1 MSEAVGEVRE
11 AVVCRQLVK
20 RYPDVLAVDHVDL
33 VVHRGECMAVLGP
46 NGAGKTTT
54 VEMIEGLTQPTAG
67 TISVFDRTWGTSA
80 ATDRDIRKSLGVQ
93 LQETHFQEKLT
104 VSETIDLFASF
115 YGDARSTGELVAL
128 VALEQKAKARV
139 GKLSGGQRQR
149 LALACALV
157 GRPGLLCLDEP
168 TTGLDP
174 QSRRQIWEIVE
185 RFKAQGGTVLL
196 TTHYMEEAA
205 QLADRVAIM
214 NGGRVIALDTPDALV
229 RSLGADDIVVLT
241 TDRPLEPARLEALPG
256 LGGAR
261 VDGLSARLSARA
273 VTELLPALFARAS
286 EAGVRIVSL
295 STHQA
300 TLEDV
305 FVHHPGRGLES

>member
-1 MSEAVGEVRE
+1 MSIPALEIRG
-11 AVVCRQLVK
+11 LVK
-20 RYPDVLAVDHVDL
+20 RYGSVLAVDGLSFSVPE
-33 VVHRGECMAVLGP
+33 GATFGFIGP

-54 VEMIEGLTQPTAG
+54 VEMIEGLTQPSAG
-67 TISVFDRTWGTSA
+67 TITIFGRTWGTSA
-80 ATDRDIRKSLGVQ
+80 AVDREIRRSLGVQ

-104 VSETIDLFASF
+104 VEETLELFASF
-115 YGDARSTGELVAL
+115 YGDARPTAELVAL
-128 VALEQKAKARV
+128 VALEQKARARV

-214 NGGRVIALDTPDALV
+214 NGGRIIALDAPQALV
-229 RSLGADDIVVLT
+229 RSLGADDIVVLA
-241 TDRPLEPARLEALPG
+241 TDRPLDRARLDALPG
-256 LGGAR
+256 LGAAR
-261 VDGLSARLSARA
+261 VDGVSARLSARS
-273 VTELLPALFARAS
+273 VTELLPALFQTAAD
-286 EAGVRIVSL
+286 AGVRIVSL
-295 STHQA
+295 ATHQA

-305 FVHHPGRGLES
+305 FVHHTGRGLDS